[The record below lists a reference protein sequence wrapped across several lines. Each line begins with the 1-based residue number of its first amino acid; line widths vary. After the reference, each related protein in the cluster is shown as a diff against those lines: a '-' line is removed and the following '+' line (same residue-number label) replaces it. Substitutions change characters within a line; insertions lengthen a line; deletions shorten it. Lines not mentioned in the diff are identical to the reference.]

1 MSRIIVF
8 SSQLNGKKL
17 PSVFY
22 EEIENTKKS
31 VILVFTREDE
41 RKKMKKLADQ
51 IDIDPPIDLISYKE
65 EMKPLDE
72 LCVLKEEIISSPQK
86 GFASALSAL
95 VFCLGLIVFMV

>member
-8 SSQLNGKKL
+8 SSQLNDKRL

-41 RKKMKKLADQ
+41 RKKMKKLANQ
-51 IDIDPPIDLISYKE
+51 LNIDSPIDLISYKE

-72 LCVLKEEIISSPQK
+72 LRVLENDIVFSPQK
-86 GFASALSAL
+86 NFLSSISEIFDGGL
-95 VFCLGLIVFMV
+95 VMV